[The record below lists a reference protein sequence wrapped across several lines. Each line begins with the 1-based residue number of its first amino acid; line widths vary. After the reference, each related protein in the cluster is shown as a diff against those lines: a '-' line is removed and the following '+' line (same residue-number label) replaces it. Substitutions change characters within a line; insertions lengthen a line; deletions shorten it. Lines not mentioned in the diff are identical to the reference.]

1 MRARRVDGVICVA
14 SMASADGVV
23 LLVLHQRHRVDSI
36 ASMAWPSGPTHRY
49 DKLVEIGD
57 DADALRARFEWRAQQ
72 LAAFNL
78 ASCERGGYAG
88 VDSGAAFENL
98 DGANKALARSDLGPM
113 RRRPTGTERAEN
125 NLEPNY
131 NRERHKADH
140 QEFVNLL
147 TACSNFRPRARGGS

>member
-1 MRARRVDGVICVA
+1 MMRDRRVDDVNSVVSTASRRWRRVDGV
-14 SMASADGVV
+14 
-23 LLVLHQRHRVDSI
+23 

-49 DKLVEIGD
+49 EKLVAIGG